1 MSMSIS
7 RRSMAA
13 GVLTSAAI
21 LFNVVV
27 ADPAAAA
34 RPKNLN
40 TSLDRLTDQGVF
52 RISIQSQAQP
62 IRLWRVHQWT
72 VRVTDGQGEP
82 VSGAQLAIDGGMP
95 QHRHGLPTAPRA
107 EPAAAPGDYVISG
120 MKFSMPGWWE
130 LKLGVTAPDGRADRI
145 TFNVVL

>member
-1 MSMSIS
+1 MSSLSIS
-7 RRSMAA
+7 RRATAIGALA
-13 GVLTSAAI
+13 GVTI
-21 LFNVVV
+21 LANAFTV
-27 ADPAAAA
+27 DPAAA

-40 TSLDRLTDQGVF
+40 TSLDRVTDQGMF
-52 RISIQSQAQP
+52 RVSIQSEAQP

-72 VRVTDGQGEP
+72 VHVTDAKGEP
-82 VSGAQLAIDGGMP
+82 VSGAQLSVDGGMP
-95 QHRHGLPTAPRA
+95 QHHHGLPTAPRA
-107 EPAAAPGDYVISG
+107 APGASAGAYVISG